1 MFFAVTLINKKF
13 EQKSIFN
20 VLTFKENISKLITN
34 PDNVYINKDY
44 QALVSYYKTI
54 SKSDSCVMIFTNE
67 VAIPYLLKKK
77 TCSKYYLMY
86 TATPK
91 EIQNNIIAVLKNE
104 KPKFLI
110 YKSDIDIYGHAG
122 DRLLLLDE
130 FIQNQYSFF
139 KKFSYWEIYKLK

>member
-1 MFFAVTLINKKF
+1 
-13 EQKSIFN
+13 
-20 VLTFKENISKLITN
+20 
-34 PDNVYINKDY
+34 
-44 QALVSYYKTI
+44 
-54 SKSDSCVMIFTNE
+54 
-67 VAIPYLLKKK
+67 
-77 TCSKYYLMY
+77 MY

-110 YKSDIDIYGHAG
+110 YRSDIDIYGHVG

-139 KKFSYWEIYKLK
+139 KKFSYWEIYKFK

>member
-67 VAIPYLLKKK
+67 VAIPYLLKKE

-91 EIQNNIIAVLKNE
+91 EIQNNLIAQLTAPVRWTQSMEAMISFGATSATEVGPGKVLQG
-104 KPKFLI
+104 L
-110 YKSDIDIYGHAG
+110 
-122 DRLLLLDE
+122 
-130 FIQNQYSFF
+130 F
-139 KKFSYWEIYKLK
+139 KKVDRAFQTESAALS